1 MTMSYRGPRKRRR
14 SKAFP
19 KKARTSIQ
27 QDEATMEDDAEVM
40 TEKLEGE
47 EPQADVQ
54 EVSETAQKEHEIWE
68 AFREENYESMI
79 AYISIIRV

>member
-19 KKARTSIQ
+19 KKARNSIQ
-27 QDEATMEDDAEVM
+27 QDEVSMEDDAEVM
-40 TEKLEGE
+40 TEKGE

-79 AYISIIRV
+79 AYTSIIRV